1 MSKTIT
7 VSDETYKKIKKQV
20 LDDNKVAEKEEKKFE
35 IKNRFTGNVIYSSSK
50 TTYKDTLEEALDKD
64 ANLEGAN
71 LEDAN
76 LEDANLKDAN
86 LEGANLKGANLK
98 DANLEGANLK
108 GANLKG
114 ANLNGADLN
123 GADLKG
129 ANLEGANL
137 KGADFFHTN
146 FYGIGGNT
154 KIKKEQINDFLT
166 ALGVVAEN

>member
-7 VSDETYKKIKKQV
+7 VSDETYKKIEKQV

-35 IKNRFTGNVIYSSSK
+35 IKSRFTGDVIYSSSK
-50 TTYKDTLEEALDKD
+50 TTYKDTLEEAVGKD
-64 ANLEGAN
+64 AYLKDAYLNGANLEGADLN
-71 LEDAN
+71 GADLKDAYLN
-76 LEDANLKDAN
+76 GANLKGAN
-86 LEGANLKGANLK
+86 LNGANLKGANLK
-98 DANLEGANLK
+98 DAYLN
-108 GANLKG
+108 G
-114 ANLNGADLN
+114 ANLNGANLE
-123 GADLKG
+123 GADL
-129 ANLEGANL
+129 NGANL

>member
-35 IKNRFTGNVIYSSSK
+35 IKSRFTGDVIYSSSK
-50 TTYKDTLEEALDKD
+50 TTYKDTLEEAVGKD
-64 ANLEGAN
+64 AYLKDAYLNGANLEGA
-71 LEDAN
+71 
-76 LEDANLKDAN
+76 
-86 LEGANLKGANLK
+86 
-98 DANLEGANLK
+98 
-108 GANLKG
+108 
-114 ANLNGADLN
+114 DLN
-123 GADLKG
+123 
-129 ANLEGANL
+129 GANL

>member
-7 VSDETYKKIKKQV
+7 VSDETYKKIEKQV

-35 IKNRFTGNVIYSSSK
+35 IKSRFTGDVIYSSSK

-64 ANLEGAN
+64 ANLKGADLNGADLEDANLKGANLKDAYLKCANLKGADLNGAN

-76 LEDANLKDAN
+76 LEDAY
-86 LEGANLKGANLK
+86 LE
-98 DANLEGANLK
+98 
-108 GANLKG
+108 
-114 ANLNGADLN
+114 GADLN
-123 GADLKG
+123 
-129 ANLEGANL
+129 GANL

-166 ALGVVAEN
+166 ALGVVAGN